1 VSRGPLRP
9 TSLVA
14 HESFPAALRFIG
26 QSGPHVRDIPSRR
39 TEASHLDDPTNRPAS
54 TSRDQEASTVP
65 NDVPAPHPVAGGG
78 TGVDTTGRAQDE
90 GPQNDTKQAAKQE
103 GQQVAADARGHAQ
116 EVADTERQGVAEVTD
131 EARHHAI
138 DLAEDARRQL
148 HDQAR
153 QQTDHLGHAIQ
164 DLGHKLHALAE
175 GRTDETGQVGDYTD
189 RVADQVDR
197 IGGRVQELGFDGTV
211 DELQRFA
218 RRRPG
223 VFLLGAAVAGFAVS
237 RLGRGAKDA
246 QQPGGGDDRD
256 QMQGGPRDRSLMSS
270 GPRNLPARSGQPPI
284 EGQGPAGTPTAP
296 TPSRPPSPTV
306 GDVPSNVPPP
316 PPAVPAP
323 DPTAPRGR
331 P

>member
-1 VSRGPLRP
+1 M
-9 TSLVA
+9 
-14 HESFPAALRFIG
+14 
-26 QSGPHVRDIPSRR
+26 
-39 TEASHLDDPTNRPAS
+39 DDQPNRPAD
-54 TSRDQEASTVP
+54 TSREQTSTVP
-65 NDVPAPHPVAGGG
+65 TDAPAPHPVAGGG
-78 TGVDTTGRAQDE
+78 TGDRTIDIEQHDS
-90 GPQNDTKQAAKQE
+90 PQSDPKQAAKQE
-103 GQQVAADARGHAQ
+103 GQQLAADAREQAG
-116 EVADTERQGVAEVTD
+116 EVADTARQSAAEVAE
-131 EARHHAI
+131 EAKHQAA

-153 QQTDHLGHAIQ
+153 QQTDHLGDAIQ
-164 DLGHKLHALAE
+164 DLGHKLHALAD
-175 GRTDETGQVGDYTD
+175 GRTDETGQVGDYAG

-223 VFLLGAAVAGFAVS
+223 VFLLGAAAAGFAVS

-246 QQPGGGDDRD
+246 QQQQPEGGGPG
-256 QMQGGPRDRSLMSS
+256 QTQGGAGDRSVMSS
-270 GPRNLPARSGQPPI
+270 GQRDLPARAGQPPAQ
-284 EGQGPAGTPTAP
+284 GQGPAGTPTA
-296 TPSRPPSPTV
+296 TSPSSPSSPTA
-306 GDVPSNVPPP
+306 GDVPSDVPPP

>member
-1 VSRGPLRP
+1 
-9 TSLVA
+9 
-14 HESFPAALRFIG
+14 
-26 QSGPHVRDIPSRR
+26 
-39 TEASHLDDPTNRPAS
+39 
-54 TSRDQEASTVP
+54 
-65 NDVPAPHPVAGGG
+65 
-78 TGVDTTGRAQDE
+78 
-90 GPQNDTKQAAKQE
+90 
-103 GQQVAADARGHAQ
+103 
-116 EVADTERQGVAEVTD
+116 VADTARQSVAEVTE
-131 EARHHAI
+131 EAKHQAV

-153 QQTDHLGHAIQ
+153 QQTDHLGSAIQ
-164 DLGHKLHALAE
+164 DLGHKLHALAD
-175 GRTDETGQVGDYTD
+175 GRTDETGQVGDYTE

-223 VFLLGAAVAGFAVS
+223 VFLMGAAAAGFAVS

-246 QQPGGGDDRD
+246 QQQQDAGDGRGGTPSGA
-256 QMQGGPRDRSLMSS
+256 GDRSLMSS
-270 GPRNLPARSGQPPI
+270 GQRDLPARAGQPPVV
-284 EGQGPAGTPTAP
+284 GQDPAGAP
-296 TPSRPPSPTV
+296 KASSPSSPASPTV
-306 GDVPSNVPPP
+306 GDVPSDVPPP